1 MSSRTVV
8 ALVVN
13 ETEHHLDLPVW
24 CQFCIE
30 FPVNVLYVN
39 VTPRKQRTEREAQ
52 RTRLQGIHAGRA
64 SGRLDVFVTS
74 Q

>member
-8 ALVVN
+8 ALVVD

-24 CQFCIE
+24 CQFYIE

-39 VTPRKQRTEREAQ
+39 VTARKQSILRTERGPTDAPAGQREAQ
-52 RTRLQGIHAGRA
+52 RMPAG
-64 SGRLDVFVTS
+64 SMFS
-74 Q
+74 